1 MQPETIELMIQE
13 LLQQAVDALYTWLQS
28 VMDEGWLCSLMTD
41 GIVKGVG
48 SLFTALPTIILLFFV
63 LGLLEQTGLLA
74 RLSYHTDGLMH
85 RVGLHGGSFVPL
97 LMGFGCN
104 VPAIMAAKSVAH
116 PRERMLT
123 MLMVPFISCSGR
135 LPIYILLISTVF
147 PRHQALVLLSL
158 YVFSMLI
165 SLGFAA
171 VMSRTLCIVHRPPSY
186 PLQPTTYPLSPATYP
201 LQPTTYNLSPTNIP
215 HTFPALKRPSWKP
228 IFVQVGQRVV
238 DFLGNVFTVVLI
250 SSIVIWVLEYFPAGD
265 LNHLESSWLAW
276 LGKAIEPVMRPLG
289 FDWKLSV
296 CLLTGLPAKE
306 AIASTFAI
314 LFGSEASA
322 AALTPVS
329 AYAFLVFV
337 LLYFPCVAT
346 ISTIRREINIKWA
359 IFLVVYS
366 LVLAWLMA
374 WVITMV
380 G

>member
-1 MQPETIELMIQE
+1 M
-13 LLQQAVDALYTWLQS
+13 
-28 VMDEGWLCSLMTD
+28 
-41 GIVKGVG
+41 
-48 SLFTALPTIILLFFV
+48 
-63 LGLLEQTGLLA
+63 
-74 RLSYHTDGLMH
+74 
-85 RVGLHGGSFVPL
+85 
-97 LMGFGCN
+97 
-104 VPAIMAAKSVAH
+104 
-116 PRERMLT
+116 
-123 MLMVPFISCSGR
+123 
-135 LPIYILLISTVF
+135 
-147 PRHQALVLLSL
+147 
-158 YVFSMLI
+158 
-165 SLGFAA
+165 
-171 VMSRTLCIVHRPPSY
+171 
-186 PLQPTTYPLSPATYP
+186 
-201 LQPTTYNLSPTNIP
+201 
-215 HTFPALKRPSWKP
+215 
-228 IFVQVGQRVV
+228 V
-238 DFLGNVFTVVLI
+238 DFLGNVFTVVLV

-314 LFGSEASA
+314 LFGNEASA

-359 IFLVVYS
+359 VFLVVYS